1 VPGRVKRM
9 PEESRPKACSFFLV
23 RYVPDLVRDECVNI
37 GLFLY
42 SPEERYLG
50 CLFTDDL
57 RRIKRFHPQAD
68 LEFLREL
75 QEDFAQQIDEHES
88 DLEGYLREMQE
99 SFSNLIQVTP
109 PRTCFLADPQAA
121 LPRMFERYVGQRV
134 GGPLPEDSRLYI
146 KQRLKTA
153 FVRAGVWDLK
163 RFEKRIPASRWN
175 PGDPFLFD
183 YGYKPDGVVKFIH
196 ALSLKRASDKDAKAL
211 VYTMDRVRAKERAEL
226 TAVVEGLA
234 APGDEAALFSQ
245 RILEEGRIALQ
256 PLATVDDYARSV
268 RRELMA

>member
-1 VPGRVKRM
+1 MPGRVKPM
-9 PEESRPKACSFFLV
+9 TEEGKSKPCSFFLV
-23 RYVPDLVRDECVNI
+23 RYVPDLVRDECLNI

-50 CLFTDDL
+50 CLFTDDF

-75 QEDFAQQIDEHES
+75 QGDFAQQIDEHES

-99 SFSNLIQVTP
+99 SFSNLIQVTA

-121 LPRMFERYVGQRV
+121 LPAMFERYVGQRIS
-134 GGPLPEDSRLYI
+134 GTLPQDTRLYI

-153 FVRAGVWDLK
+153 FVRAGVWDLT

-183 YGYKPDGVVKFIH
+183 YGYQPNGVVKFIH
-196 ALSLKRASDKDAKAL
+196 ALSLKRDTELAKVL
-211 VYTMDRVRAKERAEL
+211 VYTVDRVRAKEPVEL

-234 APGDEAALFSQ
+234 ARGDEAAQFSQ
-245 RILEEGRIALQ
+245 RILEEGRIRLQ
-256 PLATVDDYARSV
+256 PLVTVDDYAQSV

>member
-1 VPGRVKRM
+1 LPGRAKRM
-9 PEESRPKACSFFLV
+9 AEESKSKPCSFFLV

-42 SPEERYLG
+42 SPAERYLG
-50 CLFTDDL
+50 CLFTDDF

-121 LPRMFERYVGQRV
+121 MQGLFERYVGQRV
-134 GGPLPEDSRLYI
+134 GGPLPEDTRLYI

-153 FVRAGVWDLK
+153 FVRVGVWDLK

-183 YGYKPDGVVKFIH
+183 YGYQPNGVVKFIH
-196 ALSLKRASDKDAKAL
+196 ALSLQRDTELAKVL

-226 TAVVEGLA
+226 TAVVDGLA
-234 APGDEAALFSQ
+234 APGDEAAQFSE
-245 RILEEGRIALQ
+245 RILAEGRIAIQ
-256 PLATVDDYARSV
+256 PLATVDDYAQSV
-268 RRELMA
+268 RRELME